1 MNSDSSAAADHSEMV
16 YSVEII
22 AELAG
27 ISPKTVLRYHELGVI
42 SSATENLEFDTE
54 GLRKLRRAEHL
65 RTTHELTESGL
76 KFISDLLTEVEQL
89 RHELRQ
95 IRHKRF

>member
-1 MNSDSSAAADHSEMV
+1 MNQEPLEQSDDTELF

-27 ISPKTVLRYHELGVI
+27 ISSQTVLHYREIGVI
-42 SSATENLEFDTE
+42 SPATDDLQFDTQ
-54 GLRKLRRAEHL
+54 GLRRLRRIEHL
-65 RTTHELTESGL
+65 RSAHELTDSGL
-76 KFISDLLTEVEQL
+76 KFISDLLSEVEQL

-95 IRHKRF
+95 SRHRIF